1 MEAEYWSGEGA
12 AHTMIER
19 PHIACIA
26 QRPAACRIG
35 TRGTMTEKKDIR
47 YCPFCGRT
55 SFELAGEEDDS
66 VYCEHCGV
74 DVKVKELIP

>member
-1 MEAEYWSGEGA
+1 M
-12 AHTMIER
+12 
-19 PHIACIA
+19 
-26 QRPAACRIG
+26 RIG
-35 TRGTMTEKKDIR
+35 THGTMTEKTEKKDIR

-55 SFELAGEEDDS
+55 SFELSGEEDDS

>member
-1 MEAEYWSGEGA
+1 MTSYRLHRAKAGG
-12 AHTMIER
+12 I
-19 PHIACIA
+19 
-26 QRPAACRIG
+26 RIG
-35 TRGTMTEKKDIR
+35 THGTMTEKTEKKDIR

-55 SFELAGEEDDS
+55 SFELSGEEDDS

>member
-1 MEAEYWSGEGA
+1 MTSYRLHRAKAGG
-12 AHTMIER
+12 I
-19 PHIACIA
+19 
-26 QRPAACRIG
+26 RIG
-35 TRGTMTEKKDIR
+35 THGTMTEKKDIR

-55 SFELAGEEDDS
+55 SFEVSGEEDDS